1 MSLQL
6 YQCQHHTTIT
16 DSEAVAA
23 EEAVAARAALVVAVV
38 TQAVEDVLV
47 GSVTVLTVSVVI
59 MEVQVVLAV
68 MEAAEDEVLDITG
81 MVRVG

>member
-1 MSLQL
+1 MA
-6 YQCQHHTTIT
+6 
-16 DSEAVAA
+16 E
-23 EEAVAARAALVVAVV
+23 EEAVAVKAALAVAVV

-59 MEVQVVLAV
+59 TEAQVVLAV

>member
-1 MSLQL
+1 M
-6 YQCQHHTTIT
+6 
-16 DSEAVAA
+16 AA

>member
-1 MSLQL
+1 M
-6 YQCQHHTTIT
+6 
-16 DSEAVAA
+16 AA
-23 EEAVAARAALVVAVV
+23 EEAVAVKAALAVAVV

-59 MEVQVVLAV
+59 MEAQAGAV
-68 MEAAEDEVLDITG
+68 ATAAEEAEELDITG

>member
-1 MSLQL
+1 M
-6 YQCQHHTTIT
+6 
-16 DSEAVAA
+16 AA
-23 EEAVAARAALVVAVV
+23 EEAVAVKAALAVAVV

>member
-1 MSLQL
+1 MCIRDR
-6 YQCQHHTTIT
+6 CQHHTIIT